1 VITLILP
8 NLSSDLLAILP
19 EISLA
24 LTLVAIVVFDLIFN
38 KSKRFLP
45 FISLVG
51 LVITFAFV
59 VLQFGDPKSAFSVT
73 GNNSFLSLDN
83 FSSFFKILILITT
96 AFIVLFSMSSQEV
109 NSCPDRHGEYYAL
122 IFGMVIGMFFMVS
135 ANDLIL
141 IYLSLELLSLS
152 SYVLAGFVKTSVRN
166 SEASLKYIIY
176 GSASS
181 GIMLFG
187 ISILYG
193 ITGSTNLHE
202 INSLLQFPSA
212 TQLTFLMSILMIFT
226 GIGFKISIV
235 PFHFWTPD
243 VYEGAP
249 ISITAFLSVASK
261 AAGFAVLIRFL
272 KITFAQGLDKSG
284 YWQMLSY
291 IDWQMLLISFSIITM
306 TFGNFAAL
314 WQDNIKRMLAYSS
327 IAHAGYLMLG
337 VAVLSVQG
345 LMAVLVYFS
354 VYLFMNLGAFYVVM
368 LIANKINSEEIDD
381 YKGIGYSLPLLGTA
395 LGIFL
400 VSLTGLPP
408 TAGFVGKLYLFIAL
422 VDANMITVAVIAL
435 LNTVVS
441 LYYYIRV
448 LKAMFL
454 VRSEKTVEIHL
465 SPLNYIVIFLLAAPV
480 LILGVYFTPLVNIAK
495 ESVQLLGF

>member
-1 VITLILP
+1 MITLILP

-24 LTLVAIVVFDLIFN
+24 LTLVAIVIFDLIFN

-212 TQLTFLMSILMIFT
+212 TQLTFLMSILMIFA

-284 YWQMLSY
+284 YWQMLNY
-291 IDWQMLLISFSIITM
+291 IDWQMLLVVFSIITM

-337 VAVLSVQG
+337 VAVLSDQG

-422 VDANMITVAVIAL
+422 VDANMITVAIIAL

>member
-1 VITLILP
+1 
-8 NLSSDLLAILP
+8 LP

-152 SYVLAGFVKTSVRN
+152 SYVLAGFVKTSIRN

-212 TQLTFLMSILMIFT
+212 TQLTFLMSILMIFA

-291 IDWQMLLISFSIITM
+291 IDWQMLLVVFSIITM

-337 VAVLSVQG
+337 VAVLSDQG
-345 LMAVLVYFS
+345 LMAVLVYFT

-422 VDANMITVAVIAL
+422 VDANMITVAIIAL

-454 VRSEKTVEIHL
+454 VRSEKTVEIDL
-465 SPLNYIVIFLLAAPV
+465 SLLNYVVIFLLAAPV